1 MSMKPLSMTPLIL
14 AALLPTLSFAAS
26 DGKTKKRPTARPDS
40 DTGEVLKPFDKNEN
54 HQIDPD
60 ELVAMQ
66 KAFSALKKLDKNT
79 NGEIEQAEVES
90 PKSRG
95 TTDRHSRAM
104 EGLKKV
110 DKNGNHKI
118 DADEVEAL
126 QKMLAGGHIM
136 SRLDQNGNGK
146 LEPSEVE
153 RLNQRISQGTGGRS
167 GKSSAPPSVRK
178 APEKPAEAP
187 KPEEKKE
194 SPSTPAPEVKPPGN
208 FGN

>member
-1 MSMKPLSMTPLIL
+1 MKPKLFIPLIV
-14 AALLPTLSFAAS
+14 ASLLPSLSFAANE
-26 DGKTKKRPTARPDS
+26 GKAKKRPAGRPDG
-40 DTGEVLKPFDKNEN
+40 DAGEVLKPFDKNEN

-104 EGLKKV
+104 EGLKKA
-110 DKNGNHKI
+110 DKNGNQKI
-118 DADEVEAL
+118 DADEIEAL

-153 RLNQRISQGTGGRS
+153 RLNQRISQGMGRKS
-167 GKSSAPPSVRK
+167 GKSSAPSSVRK
-178 APEKPAEAP
+178 APEKPAETP
-187 KPEEKKE
+187 KPEEKKD
-194 SPSTPAPEVKPPGN
+194 SPSAPVPDAKPPGN